1 MSSNEPQPASRVAI
15 LSIGR
20 TMPTADD
27 LLAERF
33 EVLSA
38 RLNPLVEILAA
49 DAPRIRGIMT
59 RGGEAVPGA
68 LIDRLPALEIIAN
81 LGVGYDAVDTAAAAR
96 RGVMVTNTPEVLND
110 EVADFT
116 VGLLLATVREIPQSD
131 AYVRAGKWTDG
142 PFRLSASLRDRTIG
156 IVGMG
161 QIGRAIAH
169 RLEAFGRPIAY
180 HARRKVEGLAYAYHP
195 SVVELAAAVDVLIA
209 IVPGGPAT
217 KGMIDAAVLSALGP
231 NGLLINVA
239 RGSVVDEAALVKA
252 LAAGEIAGA
261 GLDVFEREP
270 RPSPEL
276 LAFDNVVLCPHIGSG
291 THHTRGRMA
300 ALGAENLTSWFAGNG
315 PVTPVPETPW
325 PQEG

>member
-1 MSSNEPQPASRVAI
+1 
-15 LSIGR
+15 
-20 TMPTADD
+20 MPTADD
-27 LLAERF
+27 LLKDRF

-38 RLNPLVEILAA
+38 RLEPLEDILAA
-49 DAPRIRGIMT
+49 NAPRIRGIMT

-68 LIDRLPALEIIAN
+68 LIERLPALEIIAN
-81 LGVGYDAVDTAAAAR
+81 LGVGYDAVDAPTAAR
-96 RGVMVTNTPEVLND
+96 RGIMVTNTPEVLND

-116 VGLLLATVREIPQSD
+116 IGLLLATIREIPQSD
-131 AYVRAGKWTDG
+131 AYVRAGNWPDG

-161 QIGRAIAH
+161 QIGQAIAR

-180 HARRKVEGLAYAYHP
+180 HSRRKVEGLAYAYHP
-195 SVVELAAAVDVLIA
+195 TVVELAASVDVLIA

-231 NGLLINVA
+231 NGVLINVA

-252 LAAGEIAGA
+252 LAAGEIAAA

-300 ALGAENLTSWFAGNG
+300 ALGVENLTSWFAGKG
-315 PVTPVPETPW
+315 PVTPVAETPW
-325 PQEG
+325 PRPAA